1 MFIRGGYPMSVV
13 YTCRHCGH
21 VIGEINEQVIDT
33 TLLGWNKLSDEE
45 KKEMIQYKS
54 NGDVHI
60 QAICENCEETLGAH
74 PEYHELDYFIQ

>member
-1 MFIRGGYPMSVV
+1 MFIRGGFLMSVV

-21 VIGEINEQVIDT
+21 VIGEINEQVVDASI
-33 TLLGWNKLSDEE
+33 LGWNNLSDKD

-54 NGDVHI
+54 NGDIHI
-60 QAICENCEETLGAH
+60 QAICENCEETLGIH